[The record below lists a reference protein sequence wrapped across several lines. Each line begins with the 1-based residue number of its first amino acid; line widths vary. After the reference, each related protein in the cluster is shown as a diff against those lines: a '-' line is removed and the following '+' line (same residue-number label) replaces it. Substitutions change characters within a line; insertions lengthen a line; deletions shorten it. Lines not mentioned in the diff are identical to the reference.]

1 MKLLELNALLE
12 HRNRPVQTNKSIL
25 QYFHIWKGLRKRFGD
40 NDELEAFLA
49 GYTLGTNVILRE
61 KYIAAI
67 KQEEKIEKRDE
78 ERRLPYWYN

>member
-49 GYTLGTNVILRE
+49 LKKEMKRGDYRIGTTNR
-61 KYIAAI
+61 
-67 KQEEKIEKRDE
+67 
-78 ERRLPYWYN
+78 